1 MRPSCTRMRQ
11 RFFSNS
17 NKDYI
22 EKWQAATVKPNSFY
36 EHHATDK
43 PKKYFYQIDLQGRVF
58 LEETL
63 PKNIATSLK
72 SPAFLDFFVSNL
84 KECTVRDLALLP
96 SDIHADYPYVSHC
109 GVERNFVRPADAVIV
124 FHSLDQCAS
133 NNLQLHF
140 GATLRQ
146 RFDPSCLAISQR
158 TGRLYHQLIGDGT
171 TLHKQPGGYGL
182 VKSSVAV
189 ALSEQI
195 VTSDDEHGSG
205 MDFIVNG
212 SRCSIPWLSDSAE
225 PGPSS
230 MPFIED

>member
-1 MRPSCTRMRQ
+1 MVMLQLRPSCTRMRQ

-63 PKNIATSLK
+63 PNNIATSLK
-72 SPAFLDFFVSNL
+72 TLAFLDFFIVSNL
-84 KECTVRDLALLP
+84 KEYTVRDLILLP

-109 GVERNFVRPADAVIV
+109 DVERNFVGPVDAVIV

-133 NNLQLHF
+133 NNLQIHF

-146 RFDPSCLAISQR
+146 S
-158 TGRLYHQLIGDGT
+158 
-171 TLHKQPGGYGL
+171 
-182 VKSSVAV
+182 
-189 ALSEQI
+189 
-195 VTSDDEHGSG
+195 
-205 MDFIVNG
+205 
-212 SRCSIPWLSDSAE
+212 
-225 PGPSS
+225 
-230 MPFIED
+230 